1 MNLEQLTIVVCV
13 NQRLGQQ
20 KSCAGSGSEQLA
32 SLIQKKLDA
41 NNLPVTVT
49 KIKCFGRCDK
59 GPVIRV
65 APGGMFYEGF
75 AESDLDNLISHVHQL
90 KES

>member
-1 MNLEQLTIVVCV
+1 MNLEDLTIVVCV

-32 SLIQKKLDA
+32 NLIQEKLEE
-41 NNLPVTVT
+41 NNLPVSVT

-59 GPVIRV
+59 GPVIRI
-65 APGGMFYEGF
+65 APGGKFFEAFG
-75 AESDLDNLISHVHQL
+75 ESDLDNLISHVHQL
-90 KES
+90 KDS